1 MENIHIVYNLD
12 IVWPLFDFYGLIGTS
27 EETMEIAGSSPTR
40 ESDRVEVELR
50 EKILTLEIEPGMAL
64 SEASL
69 IKRYGWGR
77 TPLREAFQRLA
88 EQSLLQIIPHHGVV
102 VTPLSVFEFVEVMEA
117 MAMVIGPAI
126 SLACKRLSAEDLHL
140 LEQTLQLSQEAAA
153 KGDFVTVANQD
164 YEFHRI
170 LAIATGNRYLCQHL
184 IHLHQVATRFNL
196 ASWKRDAN
204 AELSLSEHGR
214 IIDAL
219 QHRDDIQARQFV
231 LEHIEN
237 ARNRVMGTF
246 QH

>member
-1 MENIHIVYNLD
+1 MD
-12 IVWPLFDFYGLIGTS
+12 IISTL
-27 EETMEIAGSSPTR
+27 PTR
-40 ESDRVEVELR
+40 ESDRIEGELR
-50 EKILTLEIEPGMAL
+50 EKILTLEIAPGIAL

-88 EQSLLQIIPHHGVV
+88 EQSLLQIIPHHGVI

-117 MAMVIGPAI
+117 MTMVIGPAI
-126 SLACKRLSAEDLHL
+126 SLACKRLSEEDLIQ
-140 LEQTLQLSQEAAA
+140 LERTLQQSQSAAVQA
-153 KGDFVTVANQD
+153 DFVTIAHQD

-170 LAIATGNRYLCQHL
+170 LAESIGNRYLCRHL

-196 ASWKRDAN
+196 ASWKRDLN
-204 AELSLSEHGR
+204 VEFSIKEHSK

-219 QHRDDIQARQFV
+219 QLHDETEARK
-231 LEHIEN
+231 LMIEHIEN

-246 QH
+246 QQ